1 MRTFSTF
8 LLGVLAF
15 CHSSGAA
22 TVISGDEEVVSA
34 ELNSLLLTVRWSNN
48 LTAVAKLSAEE
59 EEYCIF
65 PGKFLLDQE
74 SEVLVTGC
82 VSDAELSVQFQSQ
95 KFGDQLFTLKD
106 GVVSSVDPDDLSKPE
121 NEPEIEYPEIDLPYE
136 GPSANPGSNGRFRRE
151 DYYDYDSELDLLIS
165 EDFDD
170 LPDLGDYEVD
180 DGELPVKVE
189 LQISVY
195 LDPAFKKLHGNQA
208 TSLARQIISQVSL
221 LMKHSSLTTK
231 IELVH
236 GNRFFT
242 SNTHLG
248 FSSIKVA
255 SQDLLVRLPKLL
267 KQPFTV
273 GGHPV
278 CHVYFT
284 VPDGGSVKGV
294 AQVASLCA
302 PNTVKDKPTKQPRA
316 LVVWNKDK
324 STTAVTLAHEIGHI
338 FGMFHDFDKGHSTD
352 RTSKTCAVKHK
363 GEFILNYGN
372 SPRRSLWST
381 CSNED
386 FKSYYFKVLF
396 GASNGHEY
404 CLKATIAGACAFNE
418 WRCRS
423 GTCIPESQRCDG
435 LRRNCPDGDDETAC
449 PFDPFDY

>member
-1 MRTFSTF
+1 MRTISTF
-8 LLGVLAF
+8 LLGALAF
-15 CHSSGAA
+15 CHSASAA
-22 TVISGDEEVVSA
+22 AVISGDEEVVSA

-278 CHVYFT
+278 AHVYLT
-284 VPDGGSVKGV
+284 VPDGGHVKGV

-302 PNTVKDKPTKQPRA
+302 PNTVKHQPNKQPRA

-324 STTAVTLAHEIGHI
+324 STTAVTMAHEIGHI